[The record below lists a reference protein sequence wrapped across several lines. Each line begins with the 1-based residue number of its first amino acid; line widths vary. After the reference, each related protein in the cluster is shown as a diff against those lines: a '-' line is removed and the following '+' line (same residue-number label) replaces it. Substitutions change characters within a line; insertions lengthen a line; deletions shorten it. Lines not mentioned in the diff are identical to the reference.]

1 MNSIEIPQE
10 YWEFLFLRC
19 SELGLSPEE
28 YMELLING
36 YLERNQEHE

>member
-1 MNSIEIPQE
+1 MLQIEIPQE
-10 YWEFLFLRC
+10 YWEFLFLKCAETRMT
-19 SELGLSPEE
+19 PEE